1 MTDAAAA
8 ADPRRRIIAGV
19 ILPYDEEGSTTGGR
33 LTFCR
38 GSLRIP
44 NDLSD
49 VKLLRDHSTHG
60 DGPVGVMTNWW
71 VEDNLVCAEFEIPN
85 TPTGDQALIEA
96 QSVRNRFSIEA
107 VPIAQNGPYITD
119 AVLRKVALVPIPA
132 YERARVMTV
141 HAEHTEKL
149 ILAEHS
155 TPAGDPGAQHHHH
168 YYGQPAATAPQEPA
182 QPAPAQPAPAPAH
195 PAPGQPAPAQPA
207 PAPAQPAPA
216 QPAPAPAQPAPAAP
230 PAQPAPG
237 QPAQHYSPA
246 YTQPRPAV
254 APQPIGPVRTGTGAP
269 ANSGLSLRQVLD
281 HIAAGVTGRPSEVH
295 AELADITISNQVGIA
310 APAWLGELWS
320 GVAYQR
326 TVIPLLTNKPLVGRK
341 AVGYKWVTKPKV
353 AKYAG
358 DKADVPTNTPVT
370 EPVTMDSQRWAGAHD
385 IDRAFWDF
393 GETEYLASYWA
404 AMNESYA
411 EETDLDF
418 ADWLDTNAMP
428 ITGDPAPDMVR
439 GISAGGLT
447 IQTTVRQAATF
458 ALVNPAD
465 LLTLLDVSMLEAPHY
480 GNIVGIGDPSKWT
493 PSTAV
498 EPGTALVGAKA
509 AATFYELP
517 GSPLRAEAEH
527 LAKGGRDAGLFG
539 YTAAL
544 MNRPEAL
551 RKVRFATPVAGA

>member
-107 VPIAQNGPYITD
+107 VPIAQNGPFITD

-155 TPAGDPGAQHHHH
+155 TAAGDPGAQHHHH

-182 QPAPAQPAPAPAH
+182 QPAPAQPAPAPA
-195 PAPGQPAPAQPA
+195 APQ
-207 PAPAQPAPA
+207 
-216 QPAPAPAQPAPAAP
+216 
-230 PAQPAPG
+230 
-237 QPAQHYSPA
+237 YA
-246 YTQPRPAV
+246 YTAPRPAV
-254 APQPIGPVRTGTGAP
+254 APQPIGPVRTGAP
-269 ANSGLSLRQVLD
+269 AAGANTGLSLRQVLD
-281 HIAAGVTGRPSEVH
+281 HIGNGIAGRPSEVH
-295 AELADITISNQVGIA
+295 AELADITVANQIGIT

-320 GVAYQR
+320 GVAYTR
-326 TVIPLLTNKPLVGRK
+326 RIIPLLTNKPLTSRK

-353 AKYAG
+353 GKYSG
-358 DKADVPTNTPVT
+358 NKADIPTNTPVT
-370 EPVTMDSQRWAGAHD
+370 EPVSMDSERWAGGHD
-385 IDRAFWDF
+385 IDRAFFDF
-393 GETEYLASYWA
+393 GDTEYLAAYWA
-404 AMNESYA
+404 AMAESYA
-411 EETDLDF
+411 EETDLEV
-418 ADWLDTNAMP
+418 ADWLDTNALP
-428 ITGDPAPDMVR
+428 LATVYPDMVR
-439 GISAGGLT
+439 AISAGGLV
-447 IQTTVRQAATF
+447 IDSTVRQPATF
-458 ALVNPAD
+458 AIVNPD
-465 LLTLLDVSMLEAPHY
+465 DMLSLLDISMLEAPHY
-480 GNIVGIGDPSKWT
+480 GDIVGIGAPSKWT
-493 PSTAV
+493 TSTAV
-498 EPGTALVGAKA
+498 EPGSALVGSKT
-509 AATFYELP
+509 AATFYELG

-527 LAKGGRDAGLFG
+527 LAKGGRDAALFG
-539 YTAAL
+539 YTAQL

-551 RKVRFATPVAGA
+551 RKVRFAAPVAAPVAP

>member
-107 VPIAQNGPYITD
+107 VPIAQNGPFITD

-155 TPAGDPGAQHHHH
+155 TAAGDPGAQHHHH

-182 QPAPAQPAPAPAH
+182 QPAPAQPAP
-195 PAPGQPAPAQPA
+195 GQPAPAQPA
-207 PAPAQPAPA
+207 PAQPAPVQPAPVQPAPAQPAPA
-216 QPAPAPAQPAPAAP
+216 QPAPAPAQPAPAPAAP
-230 PAQPAPG
+230 Q
-237 QPAQHYSPA
+237 YA
-246 YTQPRPAV
+246 YTAPRPAV
-254 APQPIGPVRTGTGAP
+254 APQPIGPVRTGAP
-269 ANSGLSLRQVLD
+269 AAGANTGLSLRQVLD
-281 HIAAGVTGRPSEVH
+281 HIGNGIAGRPSEVH
-295 AELADITISNQVGIA
+295 AELADITVANQIGIT

-320 GVAYQR
+320 GVAYTR
-326 TVIPLLTNKPLVGRK
+326 RIIPLLTNKPLTSRK

-353 AKYAG
+353 GKYSG
-358 DKADVPTNTPVT
+358 NKADIPTNTPVT
-370 EPVTMDSQRWAGAHD
+370 EPVSMDSERWAGGHD
-385 IDRAFWDF
+385 IDRAFFDF
-393 GETEYLASYWA
+393 GDTEYLAAYWA
-404 AMNESYA
+404 AMAESYA
-411 EETDLDF
+411 EETDLEV
-418 ADWLDTNAMP
+418 ADWLDTNALP
-428 ITGDPAPDMVR
+428 LATVYPDMVR
-439 GISAGGLT
+439 AISAGGLV
-447 IQTTVRQAATF
+447 IDSTVRQPATF
-458 ALVNPAD
+458 AIVNPD
-465 LLTLLDVSMLEAPHY
+465 DMLSLLDISMLEAPHY
-480 GNIVGIGDPSKWT
+480 GDIVGIGAPSKWT
-493 PSTAV
+493 TSTAV
-498 EPGTALVGAKA
+498 ERGSALVGSKT
-509 AATFYELP
+509 AATFYELG

-527 LAKGGRDAGLFG
+527 LAKGGRDAALFG
-539 YTAAL
+539 YTAQL

-551 RKVRFATPVAGA
+551 RKVRFAAPVAAPVAP